1 MALELVIVG
10 DVPAAVELE
19 PIKRVVSALLAGV
32 AELPDGVINAS
43 FVDSAGSREL
53 NLRYSGHD
61 YATDVLS
68 FSYIEDGEPID
79 GVIGELAVCKPIAVE
94 QAEVA
99 GTGLSDE
106 VALLVLHGILHIVGY
121 DHQTESEQAAVQ
133 KLQHEVMAAAAVTY
147 REFVWE
153 T

>member
-10 DVPAAVELE
+10 DVPAGVELE
-19 PIKRVVSALLAGV
+19 PIKRVVSELHAGV
-32 AELPDGVINAS
+32 VDLPDGVINAS
-43 FVDSAGSREL
+43 FVDRTGSREL
-53 NLRYSGHD
+53 NLRYSGND

-79 GVIGELAVCKPIAVE
+79 GVIGELAVCTPIAVE
-94 QAEVA
+94 QADGA
-99 GTGLSDE
+99 GTSLSDE

-121 DHQTESEQAAVQ
+121 DHQTEGEQAEVQ
-133 KLQHEVMAAAAVTY
+133 RLQHEVLSAAAVTY